1 MSFQQDFFK
10 WIHSITATSVVN
22 EKITGFNFGLIETE
36 EQYLMYLIGSEHFDA
51 DDDDWAT
58 EVNFEPANKYLGFG
72 KTFSQGKEWNEVL
85 EFSKK
90 ILTDFIESEAFGNS
104 FLKNAVGVTTGFD
117 DGDLS
122 IVYLKDTDA

>member
-10 WIHSITATSVVN
+10 WIHSITATSVAN

-36 EQYLMYLIGSEHFDA
+36 EQYLMYLTGSEHFDA

-58 EVNFEPANKYLGFG
+58 EVDFEPANKYLGFG

-90 ILTDFIESEAFGNS
+90 ILTDFIESEAFSNS
-104 FLKNAVGVTTGFD
+104 FLKNAVGITTGFD
-117 DGDLS
+117 DGELS
-122 IVYLKDTDA
+122 IVYLKDADA